1 MLVGFIVCVLVGA
14 LCIVLGILLWK
25 KQMISLIHDYHYRHV
40 SKSDVPAYTRLMG
53 IGLLLIGIGTL
64 LTGIINYAFKAESG
78 WIAFCIGFISGLILM
93 HKAQMK
99 YNGSWIS

>member
-1 MLVGFIVCVLVGA
+1 MLLGFIVCVLAGA

-25 KQMISLIHDYHYRHV
+25 KQMISLVHDYHYRHV

-64 LTGIINYAFKAESG
+64 LTGIINYAFKTGSG
-78 WIAFCIGFISGLILM
+78 WIAFCLGFISGIILM

-99 YNGSWIS
+99 YNGSWLS

>member
-1 MLVGFIVCVLVGA
+1 MLVGLIVCVLVGA

-25 KQMISLIHDYHYRHV
+25 KQMISLVHDYHYRHV

-53 IGLLLIGIGTL
+53 SGLLLIGIGTL
-64 LTGIINYAFKAESG
+64 LTGIINYAFWTQTG
-78 WIAFCIGFISGLILM
+78 WIAFIIGFLSGIIFM